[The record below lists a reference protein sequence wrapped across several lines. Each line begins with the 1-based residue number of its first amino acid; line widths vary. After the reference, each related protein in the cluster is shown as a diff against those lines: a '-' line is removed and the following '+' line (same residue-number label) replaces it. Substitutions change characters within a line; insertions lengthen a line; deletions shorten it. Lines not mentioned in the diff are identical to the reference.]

1 MRRYAWRGDFVECD
15 VPDGPLDV
23 ADSWRHSYG
32 RTNGLALH
40 FERFSL
46 AAGGLPEGFVDKL
59 MPLLSEGEL
68 FPRIALSQG
77 LLLLDVR
84 SAPSPRPTTSL
95 TYAPASDP
103 RTQPE
108 VKGPDFDAFRA
119 YRSRHQVAGTDDAVI
134 VDTHGAMVETT
145 TGALVMWDDDILCV
159 PEGVWLPSITLHQ
172 VVARAERLGIRV
184 ERRRLTPELV
194 AAHPLW
200 FLNSLH
206 GISPVSEL
214 HVGDEV
220 ITPPSPP
227 GRRRVARLVV
237 GWVHARKARRHRHLG
252 RPRPHLAR
260 RRAQMVNPRW

>member
-1 MRRYAWRGDFVECD
+1 MRRYAWRGDFVDCD

-23 ADSWRHSYG
+23 ADSWRHSSG

-77 LLLLDVR
+77 RLLLDVR
-84 SAPSPRPTTSL
+84 PAPPPRPTTSL
-95 TYAPASDP
+95 TYVRAPDP
-103 RTQPE
+103 RTQPT
-108 VKGPDFDAFRA
+108 VKGPDFAAFHA

-145 TGALVMWDDDILCV
+145 TGALVMWDGDALCV
-159 PEGVWLPSITLHQ
+159 SDGVRLPSVTLHQ
-172 VVARAERLGIRV
+172 VVARTETLGLPV
-184 ERRRLTPELV
+184 VRRRLTPELA

-220 ITPPSPP
+220 ITPPGHPVAGEWSDWWW
-227 GRRRVARLVV
+227 GGFTRERR
-237 GWVHARKARRHRHLG
+237 GG
-252 RPRPHLAR
+252 IGI
-260 RRAQMVNPRW
+260 

>member
-23 ADSWRHSYG
+23 ADSWRHSSG
-32 RTNGLALH
+32 RTNGLSLH
-40 FERFSL
+40 LERFARS
-46 AAGGLPEGFVDKL
+46 AGPLPEGFVDKL
-59 MPLLSEGEL
+59 MPLLRDDEL

-220 ITPPSPP
+220 ITPPAHPAA
-227 GRRRVARLVV
+227 GEWRDWWWGGFTRERR
-237 GWVHARKARRHRHLG
+237 GG
-252 RPRPHLAR
+252 IGI
-260 RRAQMVNPRW
+260 